1 MSRVIGGPLDRKV
14 LDALRERQAL
24 LGKQK
29 SRTDNQLI
37 YLNSNHSWIKLSS
50 AVDTKED
57 TADESAAPNNELA
70 KKYVLLGGTLLKDAV
85 KKGFR
90 PGATDKNSSYDIDP
104 TFGFVPMPGIDNL
117 LVQTK
122 NVFGSLKAATVEF
135 KANSPDQLS
144 DLETLFLRPGFSVL
158 VEWGNTHYL
167 DGEEVSSTIEMVKEE
182 DFFATTGDPD
192 KIQEQIEAN
201 KIASKYSYDALFGTI
216 KNFTWAYAQNGEYD
230 CKIDIIGKGELIES
244 IQTLIFAGTETDE
257 EEEEGDRTQ
266 VSTSLEQM
274 LNEIKNNYIV
284 DDEGISK
291 FEPDKSKA
299 LVDKIQN
306 NELDRDLKIF
316 THEVKGKE
324 NAEVN
329 RYYYLPLSDILAA
342 INVSLMLKYDTDKY
356 IVKFNTIDKEGDQP
370 FVTFDGHFML
380 DPKIGFIPGPDSYE
394 FQKTDDTKSSL
405 LNIYV
410 NVDLVL
416 GILEDFKKKSKST
429 QTSVFNLVNEILD
442 NLEKNAGS
450 LGNYDIH
457 FDDSDRTYYV
467 VDRDVVPAKLGDV
480 IPLGLGSTLFDVSLS
495 SKISN
500 RIASFVAIA
509 AQAARTDVGEQLLS
523 MQKWND
529 GLTDRFFPNK
539 FIQDKE
545 VTTKSIEKKENS
557 LKGFRKQ
564 IDVDKVY
571 YQNNQSA
578 KDMIPTHKEFCV
590 FKVAE
595 EKTKQAEALPG
606 LIPLELSLEM
616 KGISGFKVGQ
626 GIQIDGS
633 ILPNKYKD
641 ENGDP
646 VVGFIITG
654 IEHKFQNNLW
664 VTSITSQ
671 MFISA
676 SI

>member
-1 MSRVIGGPLDRKV
+1 MARVIGGPLDRAV
-14 LDALRERQAL
+14 LDALKERQAL
-24 LGKQK
+24 LGNAK
-29 SRTDNQLI
+29 SRTDNQLV

-50 AVDTKED
+50 AVDTENGND
-57 TADESAAPNNELA
+57 LA
-70 KKYVLLGGTLLKDAV
+70 KKYVLLGGTALEDAV

-90 PGATDKNSSYDIDP
+90 PGQDDSSYDIDP

-122 NVFGSLKAATVEF
+122 NVFGSLKAATIEF

-167 DGEEVSSTIEMVKEE
+167 DKDGVTVNSDIQMVDEKVFFEST
-182 DFFATTGDPD
+182 TNPD
-192 KIQEQIEAN
+192 TIQEQIEAN
-201 KIASKYSYDALFGTI
+201 KEHSRYSYDALFGTI

-257 EEEEGDRTQ
+257 EESEGDRTQ

-356 IVKFNTIDKEGDQP
+356 IVKFNTIDGEGDQP

-380 DPKIGFIPGPDSYE
+380 DPEIGFIPGPDSYE
-394 FQKTDDTKSSL
+394 FQKTDDTKDSL

-416 GILEDFKKKSKST
+416 DILKTFKKSSKKT
-429 QTSVFNLVNEILD
+429 ETSVFSLVNEILD
-442 NLEKNAGS
+442 KLEENAGS
-450 LGNYDIH
+450 IGNYDIH
-457 FDDSDRTYYV
+457 YDDSNRTYYV
-467 VDRDVVPAKLGDV
+467 VDRDVVPTDLGDV
-480 IPLGLGSTLFDVSLS
+480 IPLGLGSTLLDVSLS

-509 AQAARTDVGEQLLS
+509 AQASRTDVGEQLLS

-545 VTTKSIEKKENS
+545 VTTKSIQDKEES
-557 LKGFRKQ
+557 LEGFRKQ
-564 IDVDKVY
+564 IDVDKIY
-571 YQNNQSA
+571 SQGSESA
-578 KDMIPTHKEFCV
+578 KSMKATHKAFCV

-633 ILPNKYKD
+633 ILPNKYKK

-646 VVGFIITG
+646 IVGFIITG
-654 IEHKFQNNLW
+654 IEHRFESNLW
-664 VTSITSQ
+664 ITSITSQ